1 MGGYSIDHM
10 LKSMTW
16 GALCATLIAAGTAC
30 GSNDNPAPPNVGT
43 GGTGASTPTGG
54 TGNQSQAGTSG
65 SAANAGRAASGGSS
79 GTFGAGGSGAV
90 AGGGAGAAGGTLS
103 GSAGTSAS
111 SGGAAGTA
119 GAGGRQGGFG
129 FGGQAAGGRLGAGG
143 MPGGAGASVAG
154 AAGAGQMGTS
164 GFTIKT
170 QLASEVKST
179 APTTVGIVTWSVT
192 ATGITEAHIEF
203 GLDTTYGMTAPVDLK
218 QMDYR
223 TLLLGM
229 KPAKTYHFHI
239 VASDGTKTYTSDDQ
253 TITTGAKPS
262 ANPITSFSVKNAT
275 GLTKG
280 FFVTSF
286 WQGTNSKLPFIFDT
300 DGDVVWWYTAGSG
313 ESTDGISQAKMSADA
328 QNIWLVNESL
338 SGSPLRR
345 VTIDGLTTQTYSSTK
360 SSHALAAVSGD
371 TMAYLDYS
379 ESDCNSIFEI
389 NNAGTTKEV
398 FEPTGVV
405 SGTSFPTCHGNSVR
419 YSKKEDVYTYSDWN
433 QDVLVVDRSGKVQ
446 WKLSQKVS
454 GGNQS
459 WGGAQHGQQLL
470 DSSILIY
477 ANNGGGGT
485 SKSAAIEYGLDGS
498 LIKKFASGGSAT
510 NFGDVQRLSNGNTV
524 VTYSTSSLIQEV
536 DKSDTLVL
544 EVKGSGSFGYVEF
557 RESLYGLP
565 SDIQQ

>member
-1 MGGYSIDHM
+1 M
-10 LKSMTW
+10 
-16 GALCATLIAAGTAC
+16 
-30 GSNDNPAPPNVGT
+30 NT
-43 GGTGASTPTGG
+43 G
-54 TGNQSQAGTSG
+54 
-65 SAANAGRAASGGSS
+65 
-79 GTFGAGGSGAV
+79 
-90 AGGGAGAAGGTLS
+90 
-103 GSAGTSAS
+103 
-111 SGGAAGTA
+111 

-129 FGGQAAGGRLGAGG
+129 FGGQAAAGRGGAGG
-143 MPGGAGASVAG
+143 MPGTAGAT
-154 AAGAGQMGTS
+154 AAGAGGTGQTGTS
-164 GFTIKT
+164 SFTIKT
-170 QLASEVKST
+170 QLASDVKSS
-179 APTTVGIVTWSVT
+179 APTTVGIVTWSVA
-192 ATGITEAHIEF
+192 ATGITEAQIDF

-262 ANPITSFSVKNAT
+262 ANPITSFSVKNAAA
-275 GLTKG
+275 LTKG

-286 WQGTNSKLPFIFDT
+286 WQGTNSKMPFIFDT
-300 DGDVVWWYTAGSG
+300 DGDVVWWYTAASN
-313 ESTDGISQAKMSADA
+313 ESTDGVSQAKMSADA

-338 SGSPLRR
+338 NGAPLRR
-345 VTIDGLTTQTYSSTK
+345 VTIDGLTTETYSNTK

-379 ESDCNSIFEI
+379 ENDCNSIFEI
-389 NNAGTTKEV
+389 NDAGTTKEV

-405 SGTSFPTCHGNSVR
+405 SGSSFPTCHGNSVR
-419 YSKKEDVYTYSDWN
+419 YSKKEDVYSYSDWN
-433 QDVLVVDRSGKVQ
+433 QDVLVVDRSGKLQ

-470 DSSILIY
+470 DNSILIY
-477 ANNGGGGT
+477 ANNGGGGMN
-485 SKSAAIEYGLDGS
+485 KSAAIEYGLDGS
-498 LIKKFASGGSAT
+498 LIKKFTSGGSAT
-510 NFGDVQRLSNGNTV
+510 NFGDVQRLANGNTV
-524 VTYSTSSLIQEV
+524 ITYSTSSLIQEV
-536 DKSDTLVL
+536 DKNDSVVL

-565 SDIQQ
+565 DDIQQ